1 MGVIVQNPGVATFIK
16 VESSIAALRAYMN
29 GERQTEVSPFD
40 ALKVL
45 EDVDLSGISEGL
57 RDRLQDVLYGCL
69 ESEDS
74 YIVMEAFKILT
85 KEQRG
90 NLDLLRKGD
99 SIVELAQQLTRVPI
113 GSALGDSLN
122 IRVCGLVQLYE
133 CGATNIARERIIE
146 MLADPDERPRVMRH
160 LFGTV
165 EACDKGWLNDLI
177 DYCEKNG
184 YPLSPDIQ
192 RCYKKFCS

>member
-1 MGVIVQNPGVATFIK
+1 MGAIVQNPGVAISVR
-16 VESSIAALRAYMN
+16 VESSIAALRACMN
-29 GERQTEVSPFD
+29 GEGQTEVPPSD

-45 EDVDLSGISEGL
+45 EEVDLSGISEGL

-69 ESEDS
+69 DSEDS

-85 KEQRG
+85 KEQEG
-90 NLDLLRKGD
+90 GPNLLRKGD
-99 SIVELAQQLTRVPI
+99 SIVDLAQQLTRVPI

-133 CGATNIARERIIE
+133 CGATNIAQERIME
-146 MLADPDERPRVMRH
+146 MLADSDERPKVMRH

-165 EACDKGWLNDLI
+165 EACDKTWLNVLI
-177 DYCEKNG
+177 GYCKNEG
-184 YPLSPDIQ
+184 YPLPPDIQ
-192 RCYKKFCS
+192 NYYKGFC